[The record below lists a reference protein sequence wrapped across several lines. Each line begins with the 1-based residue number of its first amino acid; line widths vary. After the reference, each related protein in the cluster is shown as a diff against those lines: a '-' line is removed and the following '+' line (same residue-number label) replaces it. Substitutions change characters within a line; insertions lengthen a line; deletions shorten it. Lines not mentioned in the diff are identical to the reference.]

1 MKCTAMAALVFA
13 ACLAWGPAT
22 GAAPAEKPEKA
33 LFVSPVVDM
42 ETLILSMMQGAHVT
56 EEQLKAAGEIP
67 TEMGETLS
75 WPYLC
80 WVREH
85 PLQWHTPTQVLYGD
99 KDALTSRAVMERFRQ
114 QSGAHLTILQGGEH
128 WFHTEVQLAVL
139 QSWEEH
145 QC

>member
-1 MKCTAMAALVFA
+1 
-13 ACLAWGPAT
+13 
-22 GAAPAEKPEKA
+22 
-33 LFVSPVVDM
+33 M
-42 ETLILSMMQGAHVT
+42 ETLILSMMQGTHVT

-114 QSGAHLTILQGGEH
+114 QSGAHLTIMEDGEH
-128 WFHTEVQLAVL
+128 WFHTSVQMAAV
-139 QSWEEH
+139 QTWEEANL
-145 QC
+145 

>member
-1 MKCTAMAALVFA
+1 MQALR
-13 ACLAWGPAT
+13 
-22 GAAPAEKPEKA
+22 AEKPEKA

-56 EEQLKAAGEIP
+56 EERLKAAGEIP

-75 WPYLC
+75 WLYLC

-99 KDALTSRAVMERFRQ
+99 KDALTSRAVMERFRR
-114 QSGAHLTILQGGEH
+114 QSGAHLTILQGGD
-128 WFHTEVQLAVL
+128 TGSTPRC
-139 QSWEEH
+139 SWLPWKAGRPGTYNKNAADGL
-145 QC
+145 

>member
-1 MKCTAMAALVFA
+1 MQALR
-13 ACLAWGPAT
+13 
-22 GAAPAEKPEKA
+22 AEKLEKA
-33 LFVSPVVDM
+33 LLVSPVVDM

-56 EEQLKAAGEIP
+56 EEQLNAAGEIP

-75 WPYLC
+75 WLYLC

-99 KDALTSRAVMERFRQ
+99 KDALTSRAVMERFRR

-128 WFHTEVQLAVL
+128 WFHTPVQLAAL
-139 QSWEEH
+139 ESWEAWNL
-145 QC
+145 